1 VAGGGTQAAVAVYDL
16 TSMAS
21 FEIMKSWVAELK
33 SLGPRDIRLI
43 IAANKCDCDER
54 REVPAGRKRAE

>member
-1 VAGGGTQAAVAVYDL
+1 MVYDL
-16 TSMAS
+16 TSEAS

-33 SLGPRDIRLI
+33 SIGPRDIRLI

-54 REVPAGRKRAE
+54 REVRTGKNGYVHN